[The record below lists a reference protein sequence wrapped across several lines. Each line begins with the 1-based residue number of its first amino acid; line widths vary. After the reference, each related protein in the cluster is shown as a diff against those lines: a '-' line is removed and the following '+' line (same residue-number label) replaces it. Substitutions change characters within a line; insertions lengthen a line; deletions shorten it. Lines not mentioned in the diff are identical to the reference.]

1 MPEHEALSVR
11 EIHDRYVDFV
21 WANLHRMGVRSA
33 DVPDMLQE
41 VFVVV
46 HRRLHTFDGSAK
58 MSTWLF
64 GICTRVAASHRR
76 RAHVRR
82 EHPVEDVKQ
91 GGHHDTPEAA
101 AIARDQASLLQS
113 LLDTLDPDKRAVLVM
128 FEIEELTCAEVAR
141 ELGVPVGTVY
151 SRLHHARDALK
162 RAWARHERGQRR
174 TRGAA

>member
-1 MPEHEALSVR
+1 MSGDEPSSVR

-46 HRRLHTFDGSAK
+46 HRKLHTFDGSSK

-64 GICTRVAASHRR
+64 GICTRVAATHRR

-82 EHPVEDVKQ
+82 ESPVEEITEDA
-91 GGHHDTPEAA
+91 HHDTPEAEVLAREKA
-101 AIARDQASLLQS
+101 ALLQS
-113 LLDTLDPDKRAVLVM
+113 LLDTLDVDKRAVLVM
-128 FEIEELTCAEVAR
+128 YEIEELTCAEIA
-141 ELGVPVGTVY
+141 EQLGVPVGTVY

-162 RAWARHERGQRR
+162 AAWRRHEAKISR

>member
-1 MPEHEALSVR
+1 MTVR

-33 DVPDMLQE
+33 DVPDLLQE

-46 HRRLHTFDGSAK
+46 HRRLHTFDGSSK

-82 EHPVEDVKQ
+82 EQPVAAIREDV
-91 GGHHDTPEAA
+91 HHDTPESA
-101 AIARDQASLLQS
+101 AIARDQAAVLQS
-113 LLDTLDPDKRAVLVM
+113 LLDTLDVDKRAVLVM
-128 FEIEELTCAEVAR
+128 FEIEELSCAEIGAQ
-141 ELGVPVGTVY
+141 LGIPTGTVY
-151 SRLHHARDALK
+151 SRLHHAREALK
-162 RAWARHERGQRR
+162 RAWERSARAEER
-174 TRGAA
+174 RGAA